1 MSNKAAIATAT
12 ADTAVE
18 LSNVVK
24 VFDQTRPTGLFRRE
38 TCRLTAL
45 DDVSFSLRRGEFA
58 AYAGPNGAGKS
69 TTFKLLCGMLA
80 PQSGQVRALGLDP
93 IRQRIPLMT
102 RTGVLFGNRSELWW
116 DHPVRNSF
124 LWKKTVWDIPD
135 KTYERMLRM
144 VCDLLGV
151 DELMDRFAR
160 ELSLGQ
166 RMRAN
171 LGLML
176 LHDPIL
182 ILLDEPTLGL
192 DVLAKR
198 QMIDFLKRINREEGT
213 TLLVTSHD
221 MDDLTEMA
229 RRILLIHRGKIAFD
243 GNYDQLMELSGDKR
257 ILRVAVSGEAPTL
270 PGATFEGCEEGKYRY
285 VYDAADTSIASLM
298 RVMADLPGVRDVE
311 TGRVPIETVI
321 ADLYRRWT
329 A

>member
-1 MSNKAAIATAT
+1 I
-12 ADTAVE
+12 
-18 LSNVVK
+18 
-24 VFDQTRPTGLFRRE
+24 
-38 TCRLTAL
+38 
-45 DDVSFSLRRGEFA
+45 
-58 AYAGPNGAGKS
+58 

-93 IRQRIPLMT
+93 IKQRIPLMAH
-102 RTGVLFGNRSELWW
+102 TGVLFGNRSELWW

-124 LWKKTVWDIPD
+124 LWKKAVWDIPD
-135 KTYERMLRM
+135 KTYDRMLAM
-144 VCDLLGV
+144 VCDLLGL

-176 LHDPIL
+176 LHEPTL

-198 QMIDFLKRINREEGT
+198 QMIDFLKHINREEGT

-243 GNYDQLMELSGDKR
+243 GDYDQLMDLSGDKR
-257 ILRVAVSGEAPTL
+257 IVRVAVPGEAPTL
-270 PGATFEGCEEGKYRY
+270 PGATLTGCDQGKYSY
-285 VYDAADTSIASLM
+285 VFDAAETPIAALM
-298 RVMADLPGVRDVE
+298 RGMAELPDVRDVE